1 MKKKTK
7 FHCKSKAQKK
17 AIAANYAR
25 IAAQKKSSAT
35 TSKSQENFKL
45 PLKNGGRRWNIFRV
59 SNKILNGKNDGDVH
73 GGLVLDELNDNYL
86 LVQVTHSSKKGK
98 RNNLQIRNLNS
109 NDLDKNGNLKQSF
122 LERRLVV
129 SVDTK
134 NGEQG
139 IDVSK
144 LNKQLNDLQFTEQ
157 EKQSILDELSNLSTA
172 REKYDKFITLAKKKV
187 EKKERYVKYR
197 S

>member
-17 AIAANYAR
+17 AIVANYAR

-187 EKKERYVKYR
+187 EKKNDT
-197 S
+197 

>member
-35 TSKSQENFKL
+35 TSKSQETFKL

-187 EKKERYVKYR
+187 EKKNDT
-197 S
+197 

>member
-157 EKQSILDELSNLSTA
+157 EKQSILDELTNVSTA
-172 REKYDKFITLAKKKV
+172 REKYDTFITLAKKKV
-187 EKKERYVKYR
+187 EKKNDT
-197 S
+197 

>member
-35 TSKSQENFKL
+35 TSKLQENFKL

-187 EKKERYVKYR
+187 EKKNDT
-197 S
+197 

>member
-187 EKKERYVKYR
+187 EKKNGT
-197 S
+197 

>member
-7 FHCKSKAQKK
+7 FHCKSKAQEK

-25 IAAQKKSSAT
+25 IAAQKKFSAT

-86 LVQVTHSSKKGK
+86 LVQVTHSSRKGK

-157 EKQSILDELSNLSTA
+157 EKQSILDELSHLSTA
-172 REKYDKFITLAKKKV
+172 REKYDKFITLAKKKA
-187 EKKERYVKYR
+187 EKKNDT
-197 S
+197 

>member
-1 MKKKTK
+1 MD
-7 FHCKSKAQKK
+7 FSEVNSFF
-17 AIAANYAR
+17 AIHPLRVYGDFLFSVGIANE
-25 IAAQKKSSAT
+25 K
-35 TSKSQENFKL
+35 
-45 PLKNGGRRWNIFRV
+45 
-59 SNKILNGKNDGDVH
+59 
-73 GGLVLDELNDNYL
+73 
-86 LVQVTHSSKKGK
+86 VTHSSKKGK

-187 EKKERYVKYR
+187 EKKNDT
-197 S
+197 

>member
-134 NGEQG
+134 NVEQG

-187 EKKERYVKYR
+187 EKKNDT
-197 S
+197 